1 MRISDWSSDVCSS
14 DLDLVP
20 AGQASTLKVIQS
32 TPVTGG
38 MLLSSSVVENDYS
51 EWSAATNYS
60 AGSRVIKAATHR
72 IYESLIADN
81 AGNDPAGAGASSWID
96 IAPTNRWAMF
106 DQAQGSVTTDTSVI
120 TVTIAPAAD
129 IDAVALLDIDAL
141 AVREIGRAHV

>member
-14 DLDLVP
+14 DLLTAYGFFRDFSLDLQLPGVSYCSLTIESLPTSEVLDDATLDPAP

-60 AGSRVIKAATHR
+60 AGSRVINAATHR

-81 AGNDPAGAGASSWID
+81 AGNDPA
-96 IAPTNRWAMF
+96 
-106 DQAQGSVTTDTSVI
+106 
-120 TVTIAPAAD
+120 
-129 IDAVALLDIDAL
+129 
-141 AVREIGRAHV
+141 EIGRAHVCTPVNNAHIVCRLLIK

>member
-1 MRISDWSSDVCSS
+1 
-14 DLDLVP
+14 
-20 AGQASTLKVIQS
+20 
-32 TPVTGG
+32 
-38 MLLSSSVVENDYS
+38 MLLSSSVVENDDS

-106 DQAQGSVTTDTSVI
+106 DQALGSVTTDTRVI
-120 TVTIAPAAD
+120 PVTIAPAAD
-129 IDAVALLDIDAL
+129 IDAVALLGNNDL
-141 AVREIGRAHV
+141 AVRVEAPGYEPTQRTVVDGRSEVRRGGKEWDRTRGSGGWPEP